1 MGTTRTGD
9 NASAVGGIAAW
20 WRRQRRIRAV
30 HGFGDGKDGDG
41 DSPASQLW
49 RVEKGG
55 GNGGEGWRAMVAEPT
70 AMNVESDDVPMMQ
83 RSVLWAICFDWTHDH
98 WICVASSLGWV

>member
-1 MGTTRTGD
+1 MRTGD

-30 HGFGDGKDGDG
+30 HGFGDGDGE
-41 DSPASQLW
+41 SPASQLW

-55 GNGGEGWRAMVAEPT
+55 GNGGEGWRTMVPRVLNWTWLPLFLQASLWTP
-70 AMNVESDDVPMMQ
+70 Q
-83 RSVLWAICFDWTHDH
+83 RMRRVRMCQ
-98 WICVASSLGWV
+98 